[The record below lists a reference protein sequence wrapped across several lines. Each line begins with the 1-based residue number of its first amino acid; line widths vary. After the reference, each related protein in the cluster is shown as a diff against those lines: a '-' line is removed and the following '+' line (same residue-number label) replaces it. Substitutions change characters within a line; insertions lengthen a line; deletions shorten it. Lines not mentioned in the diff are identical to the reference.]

1 MTSEPD
7 AFTLPKNSKQ
17 NWDYRITAWSV
28 LWSDKS
34 KKQLKKLDKK
44 IAGRI
49 IDGVEDIKGDP
60 YLAVRRL
67 AGSKFFRLRI
77 GDYRVILD
85 LQQGNLLVFV
95 ITTDNRKKIYKSVT

>member
-1 MTSEPD
+1 MDWMTSKPD

-17 NWDYRITAWSV
+17 NWDYRIMAWSV

-49 IDGVEDIKGDP
+49 IDGVEDIKISIP
-60 YLAVRRL
+60 
-67 AGSKFFRLRI
+67 SST
-77 GDYRVILD
+77 
-85 LQQGNLLVFV
+85 Q
-95 ITTDNRKKIYKSVT
+95 DNGIQIFQTKNG